1 MTRKLLIII
10 GIIAVVVAIPLLQ
23 ARLRGGPTV
32 DVQAEKLEPRTIRSS
47 VLASGRLVHE
57 EQVKISTEEIGKV
70 TAIYVAEGDTVKKGQ
85 LLLQI
90 DDQRYRAAVEQN
102 EAAAQVQKMA
112 IERQE
117 LQLENLS
124 TQWDRQ
130 KELHERKLI
139 DDNTFDTVTNNV
151 KIAEVDLDSSR
162 ESLRQVQAQLEQA
175 QDHLAKTRAYSPID
189 GVVTSLDIKV
199 GETAISSSTNIPGSS
214 LMTIA
219 NPASILTEVNVDE
232 ADIANIE
239 VGQAARVYAIA
250 YPDRPVDGT
259 VSSIAVTAKVAEGQQ
274 GRSFAVKIRLDDPGE
289 ITLRP
294 GMSCRAEI
302 FSATKK
308 DVIAAPIQAIRVNED
323 LAAGETH
330 RYVFV
335 IQNNTAHRV
344 EVEVGLSDDTYQEIK
359 SGVKAGDQV
368 VTGPDRVLRA
378 LEDGDRVTVTDKP
391 K

>member
-1 MTRKLLIII
+1 VTRKLLVII
-10 GIIAVVVAIPLLQ
+10 GIIVVVVAIPLLQ
-23 ARLRGGPTV
+23 ARFMGGAAV
-32 DVQAEKLEPRTIRSS
+32 EVQVEKLEPRTIRSS

-57 EQVKISTEEIGKV
+57 EQVKLSPEEIGRV
-70 TAIYVAEGDTVKKGQ
+70 TAIYVEEGDMVKKGQ
-85 LLLQI
+85 LVLQI

-102 EAAAQVQKMA
+102 EAAAKVQQIA
-112 IERQE
+112 IERQK
-117 LQLENLS
+117 LQVDNLR
-124 TQWDRQ
+124 TQWKRKQ
-130 KELHERKLI
+130 ELHDRKLI
-139 DDNTFDTVTNNV
+139 DDDSFTTATNDL
-151 KIAEVDLDSSR
+151 KIAEVDLESAR
-162 ESLRQVQAQLEQA
+162 ETLRQVRAQLEQA
-175 QDHLAKTRAYSPID
+175 QDHLSKTSVYSPID

-219 NPASILTEVNVDE
+219 NPDSILTEVNVDE

-250 YPDRPVDGT
+250 YPNQPVDGT

-274 GRSFAVKIRLDDPGE
+274 GRSFAVKIRLNDTSE

-308 DVIAAPIQAIRVNED
+308 GVLAAPIQAIRVDED
-323 LAAGETH
+323 LAANETH
-330 RYVFV
+330 RYAFV
-335 IQNNTAHRV
+335 SRGGVAHRV
-344 EVEVGLSDDTYQEIK
+344 EVQVGLSDDTYQEIK
-359 SGVKAGDQV
+359 SGLSEGDSV
-368 VTGPDRVLRA
+368 IIGPDRVLRA
-378 LEDGDRVTVTDKP
+378 LKDGDRIVVTAKP

>member
-10 GIIAVVVAIPLLQ
+10 GIIAVVVAVPLLQ
-23 ARLRGGPTV
+23 ARLRGGPAV

-57 EQVKISTEEIGKV
+57 EQVKLSTEEIGKV
-70 TAIYVAEGDTVKKGQ
+70 TAIYVAEGDAVKKGQ

-102 EAAAQVQKMA
+102 EAAARVQQIA

-117 LQLENLS
+117 LQAQNLRR
-124 TQWDRQ
+124 QWERQ
-130 KELHERKLI
+130 RDLHERKLI
-139 DDNTFDTVTNNV
+139 DDNTFDTATNNL
-151 KIAEVDLDSSR
+151 KIAQVDLESSR

-175 QDHLAKTRAYSPID
+175 QDHLSKTRAYSPID
-189 GVVTSLDIKV
+189 GIVTSLDIKV

-250 YPDRPVDGT
+250 YPDQPVDGT

-274 GRSFAVKIRLDDPGE
+274 GRSFAVKIRLGDPGE

-308 DVIAAPIQAIRVNED
+308 DVLAAPIQSIRVDED
-323 LAAGETH
+323 LAANETH

-335 IQNNTAHRV
+335 VQNGAAHRA
-344 EVEVGLSDDTYQEIK
+344 EVTVGLSDDTYQEIK
-359 SGVKAGDQV
+359 SGVKQGDQV

-378 LEDGDRVTVTDKP
+378 LEDGDRVVVTDRP

>member
-1 MTRKLLIII
+1 MQTE
-10 GIIAVVVAIPLLQ
+10 
-23 ARLRGGPTV
+23 T
-32 DVQAEKLEPRTIRSS
+32 LEPHTIRSS

-57 EQVKISTEEIGKV
+57 EQVKLSTEEIGKV
-70 TAIYVAEGDTVKKGQ
+70 TAIYVAEGDTVKKGE

-90 DDQRYRAAVEQN
+90 DDQRYKAAVEQN
-102 EAAAQVQKMA
+102 EAAARVQQIA

-117 LQLENLS
+117 LQVQNLR
-124 TQWDRQ
+124 TQWERQ
-130 KELHERKLI
+130 RDLHDRKLI
-139 DDNTFDTVTNNV
+139 DDNTFDTATNNL
-151 KIAEVDLDSSR
+151 KIAQVDRESSR
-162 ESLRQVQAQLEQA
+162 ESLRQVRAQLEQA

-250 YPDRPVDGT
+250 YPDQPVDGT

-274 GRSFAVKIRLDDPGE
+274 GRSFAVKIRLGDPGDV
-289 ITLRP
+289 TLRP

-302 FSATKK
+302 FSATKE
-308 DVIAAPIQAIRVNED
+308 DAVAAPIQSIRVDED
-323 LAAGETH
+323 LAAGQTH

-335 IQNNTAHRV
+335 NRGGVARRV
-344 EVEVGLSDDTYQEIK
+344 DVEVGLSDDTYQEIK
-359 SGVKAGDQV
+359 SGLKLGDEV

-378 LEDGDRVTVTDKP
+378 LKDGDRLVVTDRP